1 MTAVA
6 QTTALVRRGW
16 GRWLDSLGVMLRW
29 QLTTLRNVLP
39 IVVVVQILFGVGF
52 AVGMGLFF
60 PTMTSEIAL
69 YLATGAATVTL
80 LTVGIVLGPQLV
92 ASEKEDGTYDFTW
105 SLPIPRS
112 STTAAWVVINALLAL
127 PGAIAALLVAAWRYG
142 IQYDVSWTVLPAM
155 GLTLVSA
162 TLIGYAFAHAI
173 PSPGITVLLT
183 QVLVFGILGF
193 TPINFPPENLPTW
206 LADVHRV
213 LPFYPM
219 GVVIRDSLGMST
231 GENVAMAYV
240 VITVWTLAALALTG
254 WVLGRRK

>member
-1 MTAVA
+1 MTAIA
-6 QTTALVRRGW
+6 QPLPAVRRGW
-16 GRWLDSLGVMLRW
+16 GRWFDSLGVMLRW
-29 QLTTLRNVLP
+29 QLTTLRRVLP
-39 IVVVVQILFGVGF
+39 IIVVVQILFGVGF

-60 PTMTSEIAL
+60 PTMTPQIAT

-112 STTAAWVVINALLAL
+112 ATTAAWVVVSALFAL
-127 PGAIAALLVAAWRYG
+127 PGAIAALLVAAWRYE
-142 IQYDVSWTVLPAM
+142 IEYDVSWTVIPAM
-155 GLTLVSA
+155 GLTLVAA
-162 TLIGYAFAHAI
+162 TIIGYAFAHAI
-173 PSPGITVLLT
+173 PSPGITVLIT

-193 TPINFPPENLPTW
+193 TPINYPPENLPTW
-206 LADVHRV
+206 LADLHRL

-219 GVVIRDSLGMST
+219 GVVIRDSLGVVT
-231 GENVAMAYV
+231 GEDVGMAYA

-254 WVLGRRK
+254 WILGRRK